1 MGEEG
6 STVRVYDHDARST
19 LKFQKLAFLPFSSDR
34 KRMSVIVRYP
44 NNQIELLMKGAD
56 SIVEKL
62 LQPNQKNLP
71 ATQKYLDE
79 FSVEGL
85 RTLLLA
91 KRTISE

>member
-1 MGEEG
+1 
-6 STVRVYDHDARST
+6 
-19 LKFQKLAFLPFSSDR
+19 
-34 KRMSVIVRYP
+34 
-44 NNQIELLMKGAD
+44 MKGAD